1 MDIYGL
7 QNEDIEM
14 NNMLR
19 KPLNMNRQKRNH
31 NPSSRSNSKQKGNFP
46 AAFTYLTQVHQDMA
60 GLKSNNG
67 DSRFETGPDVRT

>member
-14 NNMLR
+14 NNILR

-46 AAFTYLTQVHQDMA
+46 AAFTYLT
-60 GLKSNNG
+60 
-67 DSRFETGPDVRT
+67 